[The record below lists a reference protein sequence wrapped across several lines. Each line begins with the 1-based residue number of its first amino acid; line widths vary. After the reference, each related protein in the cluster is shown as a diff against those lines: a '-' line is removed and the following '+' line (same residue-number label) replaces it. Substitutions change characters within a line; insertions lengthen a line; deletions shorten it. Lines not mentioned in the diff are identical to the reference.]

1 MTRFSE
7 TTEAGNAVAPCDP
20 SIIPIFPMRYA
31 LSIDILKQLPE
42 TKAQSLNILRNGIAD
57 HPGMEL
63 LRIRQGYIFI
73 FAENH
78 RGLGSE
84 TRQIWQA
91 FRYQT
96 GGDDDNSSI
105 PRADT
110 QLQSG
115 YSGGYSFLKYHWS
128 DGTAGGNWEILPNER
143 RYPYAFVSN
152 QATTI
157 WVGYSEYRWPAKFF
171 ERAANDVSFRE
182 KIMAKVEVQSQSG
195 THAAPLSR
203 LAELAP
209 VFRGTGSTKPPLDIP
224 TENALRH
231 TAIETEQMDSIA
243 HCPNSRE
250 KGIVVALKDPIGEH
264 LDIGRLL
271 SIHATTR
278 AAYFAEHQYPILIGR
293 AVENLIDQ
301 EQVSTES
308 MWPSWLVTV
317 PVSPQYKAHFNEI
330 NSTLTGLEASERNLI
345 GWFNGMLA
353 RDYEGTIYDLVSRS
367 EKLASE
373 QAQGGKDQQDC
384 LAYALLTCQRAYSL
398 ITSSQQGS
406 DAALNLVGNTVP
418 KESSTK
424 KFVDVVQKVLTQ
436 TGGIVNGSVKVFHK
450 SFLPALEV
458 TFTIFGKEIALAG
471 TRHGMPSGARTIV
484 TSMFVE
490 NVGTVSSR
498 EQVSEAYQRMLNRE
512 GLTSGPRTDVVLPR
526 NGGTVTTTRVPNSP
540 HETPRVGLVTFET
553 RLDFMATEETL
564 SRMNRQ
570 ARIERLGNG
579 IGSLMAFASLYS
591 TLNNMNAGSYSVSDA
606 GRFLDD
612 PKIKLVTG
620 FADAYA
626 AVVGVYEARAVTSS
640 TATTRA
646 LSTIFKGRTALARAV
661 NVSVARA
668 GTATRFLQVSSKLA
682 GVVGIAV
689 SIGMAFEGARRGDR
703 AMMVGNS
710 LMAVGA
716 LALLAATGV
725 GAAIAIVV
733 IVAGFLISL
742 ASLSDIELW
751 VNLSFYGNSDE
762 YWGAR
767 RGTITRN
774 TETARALAYEND
786 PDHARMRKFLDDELA
801 DYLDRTSSLS
811 IKNAVTGDGKFEVHC
826 ELIQSPGDMGKVSV
840 TVKYSRGWL
849 SSKQQASSIQKAFVS
864 PGVVLITPVAPG
876 GRNWSDVDVDV
887 EVSRRNGGKHS
898 ESESFDFGKL

>member
-1 MTRFSE
+1 MTQFSE
-7 TTEAGNAVAPCDP
+7 TMEAGNAVAPCDP
-20 SIIPIFPMRYA
+20 SIIPIFPLRYA
-31 LSIDILKQLPE
+31 LSVDILKQMPE
-42 TKAQSLNILRNGIAD
+42 TDAQSLSISATSIES

-96 GGDDDNSSI
+96 DGEDDNSSI

-110 QLQSG
+110 QLQSR

-128 DGTAGGNWEILPNER
+128 DGTAEGKWEILPNER

-171 ERAANDVSFRE
+171 ERAANDVAFRE
-182 KIMAKVEVQSQSG
+182 KLMARVEVQSQSG
-195 THAAPLSR
+195 IHAAPLSR

-209 VFRGTGSTKPPLDIP
+209 VFRGPGSTKPPLDIE

-231 TAIETEQMDSIA
+231 TAIETEQMESIA
-243 HCPNSRE
+243 HCPNSKE
-250 KGIVVALKDPIGEH
+250 KGILVALKDPIGEH
-264 LDIGRLL
+264 LDVGRLL

-278 AAYFAEHQYPILIGR
+278 AAYYAEHQYPVLIGR
-293 AVENLIDQ
+293 AIENLIDQ
-301 EQVSTES
+301 DQVSTET

-317 PVSPQYKAHFNEI
+317 PVSPGYQEHFNEI
-330 NSTLTGLEASERNLI
+330 NDTLTGLEASERKLI

-353 RDYEGTIYDLVSRS
+353 RDYAGTIYDLISRA
-367 EKLASE
+367 ETLAS
-373 QAQGGKDQQDC
+373 QQRDGSKDQQDC
-384 LAYALLTCQRAYSL
+384 LAYALLTCQRTYSL

-406 DAALNLVGNTVP
+406 QAALNLVGNEVQTD
-418 KESSTK
+418 SATK
-424 KFVDVVQKVLTQ
+424 KFVDLMQKVLGQ
-436 TGGIVNGSVKVFHK
+436 VAGVVNGSVKVFHK

-458 TFTIFGKEIALAG
+458 TFTVFGKEIALAG
-471 TRHGMPSGARTIV
+471 TRFGMPSGARTIL
-484 TSMFVE
+484 TSMFVQ
-490 NVGTVSSR
+490 NVGTVTTSD
-498 EQVSEAYQRMLNRE
+498 EIAQAFQRMLNNE
-512 GLTSGPRTDVVLPR
+512 GLSSLPRTDLELPR
-526 NGGTVTTTRVPNSP
+526 NAGEVVSGTVPLSP
-540 HETPRVGLVTFET
+540 HETPRVGLITFET
-553 RLDFMATEETL
+553 RMDFMATDETL

-579 IGSLMAFASLYS
+579 IGSLLAFASLYS
-591 TLNNMNAGSYSVSDA
+591 TLNNMNAGSYSVS
-606 GRFLDD
+606 GVGQRLDD
-612 PKIKLVTG
+612 PKIKLLTG
-620 FADAYA
+620 FAEAYS
-626 AVVGVYEARAVTSS
+626 AVVGVYEARAVSGN
-640 TATTRA
+640 TATARA
-646 LSTIFKGRTALARAV
+646 LSTIFRNRTALARAV

-668 GTATRFLQVSSKLA
+668 GTATRFLQVSGKLA

-689 SIGMAFEGARRGDR
+689 SIGMAFEGAKRGDR

-716 LALLAATGV
+716 IALLAVTGV
-725 GAAIAIVV
+725 GAAIAIVA

-751 VNLSFYGNSDE
+751 VNLSFYGNSDQ
-762 YWGAR
+762 YWGTR
-767 RGTITRN
+767 RAPISSNTR
-774 TETARALAYEND
+774 TARSLAYEND
-786 PDHARMRKFLDDELA
+786 QDHARIRKFLDDELA

-811 IKNAVTGDGKFEVHC
+811 IQNATPGDGAFEIHC
-826 ELIQSPGDMGKVSV
+826 ELIQSPGDVGKVVVSA
-840 TVKYSRGWL
+840 KYGRGWIYA
-849 SSKQQASSIQKAFVS
+849 KQSAASIQKTFVS
-864 PGVVLITPVAPG
+864 PGLIRVAPVAPG
-876 GRNWSDVDVDV
+876 NRDWSSVDVNV

-898 ESESFDFGKL
+898 ESESFDLEQL